1 MQVLMMKRK
10 HKFEI
15 FVLFLTIQIFQ
26 HEEIKIKKKTPI
38 VLNVTLS
45 EILNLSIEITGG
57 VYEQHLEKPVV
68 NANVEYVNSTYI

>member
-26 HEEIKIKKKTPI
+26 HEEIKIKKKKTHCPKC
-38 VLNVTLS
+38 
-45 EILNLSIEITGG
+45 
-57 VYEQHLEKPVV
+57 YLE
-68 NANVEYVNSTYI
+68 

>member
-26 HEEIKIKKKTPI
+26 HEEIKIKKKPI

>member
-26 HEEIKIKKKTPI
+26 HEEIKIKKKNP
-38 VLNVTLS
+38 LS
-45 EILNLSIEITGG
+45 
-57 VYEQHLEKPVV
+57 
-68 NANVEYVNSTYI
+68 